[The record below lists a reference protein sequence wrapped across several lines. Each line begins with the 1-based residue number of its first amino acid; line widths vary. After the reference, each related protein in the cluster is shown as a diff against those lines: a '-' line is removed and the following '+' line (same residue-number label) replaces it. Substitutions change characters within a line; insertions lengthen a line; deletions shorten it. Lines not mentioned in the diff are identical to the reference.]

1 MTTVTP
7 EFFEFGDIVTLL
19 HINRNLIYIGTFTL
33 AETTYKLFFPISYS
47 ILFAS
52 NEDFICLQ
60 KDSKNPIMIEFWNPL
75 FITSDESVIKS
86 SSVDPDYINALLKFS
101 ISFYSNQSYAEKKF
115 YTGPP
120 ITSNTDIRLLFKQEE
135 KSFFSQLNTKF
146 SKFDLLIPL
155 IFPSI

>member
-1 MTTVTP
+1 MLTTTTK
-7 EFFEFGDIVTLL
+7 FFEFGDIVTLS
-19 HINRNLIYIGTFTL
+19 HINRKLVYIGTFTL
-33 AETTYKLFFPISYS
+33 AEITYMLFFPISYS

-75 FITSDESVIKS
+75 FLDSVEFLIKIS
-86 SSVDPDYINALLKFS
+86 SIDPEYIHALLKFS
-101 ISFYSNQSYAEKKF
+101 VSFYSNQHYAEKKF

-135 KSFFSQLNTKF
+135 KLSFSQLNTKF